1 MPKATRGAI
10 ELEFDEFGDPAGEPL
25 LLIMGLGAQ
34 MVLWDDGFCES
45 LAERGHR
52 VIRFDNRD
60 VGLSS
65 WLDHLGV
72 PDLMEIVAAMGQG
85 KPLDIP
91 YTLDDMADD
100 AMAVADALGL
110 EQAHICGASMGGMI
124 AQAVAIRHP
133 DRVRSLTSIM
143 STTGNPEL
151 PPASPEAMAV
161 LTEPVPEDRD
171 EVIERSLKSDVVI
184 GSPAYPA
191 DEAYLRERAGMLFD
205 RAFHPEGAARQM
217 AAIVAH
223 GDRSPALREVDI
235 PTLVI
240 HGKADTLVPVEGG
253 IHTHESIRGSEL
265 MLIEGMGHN
274 LPPALW
280 ADIVER
286 ISALTARAGRKE

>member
-1 MPKATRGAI
+1 MPKAVREGI

-34 MVLWDDGFCES
+34 MVLWDDGFCAS

-60 VGLSS
+60 VGLST
-65 WLDHLGV
+65 WLDHMGV
-72 PDLMEIVAAMGQG
+72 PDMMEMALALGQG
-85 KPLDIP
+85 KALDIP
-91 YTLDDMADD
+91 YSLDDMADD
-100 AMAVADALGL
+100 AMAVTDALGL
-110 EQAHICGASMGGMI
+110 DQVHVCGASMGGMI
-124 AQAVAIRHP
+124 AQTVAIRHP
-133 DRVRSLTSIM
+133 GRVRSLISIM
-143 STTGNPEL
+143 STTGNPDL

-161 LTEPVPEDRD
+161 LTEPMPEDRD
-171 EVIERSLKSDVVI
+171 EVIERSVKSDGVI

-205 RAFHPEGAARQM
+205 RAFHPQGTARQM

-223 GDRSPALREVDI
+223 GDRSPALREIEV

-240 HGKADTLVPVEGG
+240 HGKADSLVSVEGG
-253 IHTHESIRGSEL
+253 IHTHESIRDSEL
-265 MLIEGMGHN
+265 MLIDGMGHN

-280 ADIVER
+280 DDIVGR
-286 ISALTARAGRKE
+286 ISALTARAGRKD